1 MMIVY
6 VADMTELHPC
16 QMYKNATV
24 TGNCILG
31 MCPQLKNLMYK
42 SNFQIAQQKANLCPQ
57 T

>member
-31 MCPQLKNLMYK
+31 MCP
-42 SNFQIAQQKANLCPQ
+42 
-57 T
+57 